1 VIGFATVY
9 SYEGAESQNESPVLT
24 GLSFDGAPAPASG
37 IDAFAAEGMN
47 AAVEPCSSAD
57 ECEGDA
63 AARPRACSEHGVCVP
78 AVKACAG
85 DGCPAFR
92 VEPEVEL
99 SGEAFTGGNEIV
111 WASYYTTLGSFGSET
126 RLVVDRVNGPARD
139 ISSGWKPPGP
149 SGDTQ
154 RTSRLWVTVN
164 DQRGGATWA
173 FFDVVVE

>member
-1 VIGFATVY
+1 
-9 SYEGAESQNESPVLT
+9 
-24 GLSFDGAPAPASG
+24 
-37 IDAFAAEGMN
+37 MN

-57 ECEGDA
+57 ECAGDA
-63 AARPRACSEHGVCVP
+63 DERPRACSEHGVCVP
-78 AVKACAG
+78 LVKACSG

-99 SGEAFTGGNEIV
+99 SSEAFTGGNEIV

-139 ISSGWKPPGP
+139 ISSGWKPPAP
-149 SGDTQ
+149 NGDAQ

-173 FFDVVVE
+173 FFDVVVD